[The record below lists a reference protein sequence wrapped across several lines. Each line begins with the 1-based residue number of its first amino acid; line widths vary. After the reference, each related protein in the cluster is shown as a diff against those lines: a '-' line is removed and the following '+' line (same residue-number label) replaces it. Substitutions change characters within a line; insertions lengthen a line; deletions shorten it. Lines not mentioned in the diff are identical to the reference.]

1 MWNPFR
7 RKQKD
12 TFPKPKE
19 PQGPNEV
26 VGPDIYVGG
35 IDDFLQQD
43 SLFQQIGQDRLQQ
56 IVDPARQKLNAARQA
71 AMGSGASNEV
81 RVVVGNG
88 NDKVSYFADHPPRC
102 VAGFETR
109 RVELPGVVFDGH
121 ASALLPIGKVTGVQI
136 EGPQHLNLVIQL
148 LCMCGCD
155 VHHALGHFWRN
166 PDYGNM
172 LVFVSPLALRCGKCG
187 KITELFDSD
196 IHGYDA
202 EIGAPPTSHRGEG
215 ERSEFP
221 CSKCGPTGL
230 QAIARFEYP
239 DDLFESGFEEF
250 RGREQDLFSWFSL
263 VGKCSGCGRLLDVA
277 DFECA

>member
-26 VGPDIYVGG
+26 VGADIYVGA
-35 IDDFLQQD
+35 IDDLLQQD
-43 SLFQQIGQDRLQQ
+43 DLFQQVDQDRLRQ
-56 IVDPARQKLNAARQA
+56 ILDRARQKLSAARQA
-71 AMGSGASNEV
+71 ATGSGVSNEV

-88 NDKVSYFADHPPRC
+88 NDNASYFADHPPRC
-102 VAGFETR
+102 VVGFKTR

-121 ASALLPIGKVTGVQI
+121 ASAPPPRADVTGVQI
-136 EGPQHLNLVIQL
+136 EGRQHFNLVIQL
-148 LCMCGCD
+148 LCTCGCGA
-155 VHHALGHFWRN
+155 HHALGHYWRN
-166 PDYGNM
+166 PDHDNVS
-172 LVFVSPLALRCGKCG
+172 VFVSPLALRCAECG

-202 EIGAPPTSHRGEG
+202 EIGAPPTNHRGEG
-215 ERSEFP
+215 ERSEFA
-221 CSKCGPTGL
+221 CAKCGPTGL
-230 QAIARFEYP
+230 QAIARFEYS
-239 DDLFESGFEEF
+239 DDLFESGFEQF
-250 RGREQDLFSWFSL
+250 RGREQDVFSWFSL
-263 VGKCSGCGRLLDVA
+263 VGKCSGCGRLLDIA